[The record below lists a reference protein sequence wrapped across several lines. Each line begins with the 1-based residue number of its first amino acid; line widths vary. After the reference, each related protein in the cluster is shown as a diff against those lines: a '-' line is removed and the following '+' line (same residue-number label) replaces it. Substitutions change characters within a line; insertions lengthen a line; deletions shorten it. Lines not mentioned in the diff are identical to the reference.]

1 MTTYDLYQH
10 REMIDGTTDEQMPPL
25 FEAIKKELAEYH
37 PRTFGRADNFVVG
50 VVMGADLPDQ
60 ARERW
65 YEIVDP
71 AIDRV
76 IASNRTRQMNGPNV
90 SEKR

>member
-1 MTTYDLYQH
+1 
-10 REMIDGTTDEQMPPL
+10 MIDGTIDEQMPPL
-25 FEAIKKELAEYH
+25 FEAIKNELAECN
-37 PRTFGRADNFVVG
+37 PRALGRADDFVVG
-50 VVMGADLPDQ
+50 VVMDADSPDQ